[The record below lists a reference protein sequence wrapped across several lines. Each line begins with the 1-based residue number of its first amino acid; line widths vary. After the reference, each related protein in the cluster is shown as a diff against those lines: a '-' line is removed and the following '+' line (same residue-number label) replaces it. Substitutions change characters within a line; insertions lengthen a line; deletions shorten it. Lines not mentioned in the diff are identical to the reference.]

1 MKSGR
6 IPGLAA
12 LAAGGGAILGA
23 GMLGAVILGA
33 GISAAQE
40 KDGPAPGQEPET
52 ALSRAAEPEEATIR
66 RVVFLCPRDK
76 LLTVEF
82 LNAEPGKPAVVHPP
96 DGPAITLALQPSGSG
111 FRYADATR
119 ELRGKG
125 RDVTWTDAGTPP
137 VVCTERIAPPG
148 GTEPN

>member
-1 MKSGR
+1 MVRQRSRASTRWG
-6 IPGLAA
+6 PVGLAV
-12 LAAGGGAILGA
+12 LAAIGGCLGA
-23 GMLGAVILGA
+23 CLGMGGS
-33 GISAAQE
+33 SAAQE
-40 KDGPAPGQEPET
+40 SGTQEPEK
-52 ALSRAAEPEEATIR
+52 ALSRAVEPEEATIR
-66 RVVFLCPRDK
+66 RVVFLCPRDQ

-82 LNAEPGKPAVVHPP
+82 LNSEPGRPAIVRPP
-96 DGPAITLALQPSGSG
+96 EGPAITLAPQPSGSG
-111 FRYADATR
+111 FRYADETR